1 MQHVMQLIRQ
11 IFFLFAVFWLSGCA
25 ALVSVL
31 IPLEDVAKPTGPYQ
45 VGTQVIHMV
54 DEKRSAWYGEES
66 SGPREIMVRVWYP
79 AQPQEGDQKAPYVY
93 NEKLIGYV
101 VAEDFGIPKYLMRN
115 ISNINGNS
123 WSEAQPVN
131 EKFPV
136 LIFSHGIGGLKIQ
149 NTTQMEEMAS
159 HGYVVFACDHAYDAG
174 VSIFPG
180 ERIIYSKTA
189 LPEGIT
195 EKEKWD
201 LRRVQLSYRAADIQ
215 FMLDEMA
222 RGNFL
227 TIALKNSLDLEHIGV
242 FGHSFGGGTSVVVAS
257 TDERIDACFGLDTWF
272 LPVPSTVL
280 NSDLNTPFIHLGQVR
295 WKEEDNYLK
304 LDTLVGNN
312 SAWSLR
318 LYVQGA
324 THYDFTDFSQFNRLT
339 KRFGS
344 GEIAPPR
351 IRRITNS
358 AIRDFFDHYLK
369 NGPALAAETYEKVY
383 PEVIVK

>member
-1 MQHVMQLIRQ
+1 MQLIRQ

-304 LDTLVGNN
+304 LDTLVRNN

-369 NGPALAAETYEKVY
+369 NGPALVAETYEKVY

>member
-201 LRRVQLSYRAADIQ
+201 LRRVQLDYRVADIQ

-318 LYVQGA
+318 LDVQGA

-369 NGPALAAETYEKVY
+369 NGPALVAETYEKVY

>member
-79 AQPQEGDQKAPYVY
+79 AQPQKGDQKAPYVY

-201 LRRVQLSYRAADIQ
+201 LRRVQLSYRVAGIQ

-358 AIRDFFDHYLK
+358 AIRDFFYHYLK
-369 NGPALAAETYEKVY
+369 NGPALVAETYEKVY
-383 PEVIVK
+383 PEVIIK

>member
-1 MQHVMQLIRQ
+1 MQLIRQ

-201 LRRVQLSYRAADIQ
+201 LRRVQLSYRVADIQ

-369 NGPALAAETYEKVY
+369 NGPALVAETYEKVY

>member
-1 MQHVMQLIRQ
+1 MQLIRQ

-66 SGPREIMVRVWYP
+66 NGPREIMVRVWYP

-369 NGPALAAETYEKVY
+369 NGPALVAETYEKVY